1 MNVNKPFDSTL
12 PLGSTTHPTYEATH
26 LATHRVRKRMKD
38 LFVAQSAKPEH
49 LAEVNLTR
57 LTPFQRVLL
66 VTDGTVTRSIEAYT
80 LSPVEVVVLDQEKQ
94 TLPSQHDWL
103 ELPAGAEIVARQVVL
118 QTRSKGGELPTI
130 HTYAT
135 SLIAT
140 QRLPQVIKEGLEI
153 DGEGLGGLLRRGGLE
168 TRRDLLWCGLEHLEE
183 VPEAIGHLEGE
194 PFLSRTYRIVSDEEP
209 LMLINERFPLG
220 STEK

>member
-1 MNVNKPFDSTL
+1 MNVNKPFDST
-12 PLGSTTHPTYEATH
+12 PPSGSTTPPTH
-26 LATHRVRKRMKD
+26 MVRKRMKD
-38 LFVAQSAKPEH
+38 LFVAQSAKPVG
-49 LAEVNLTR
+49 LAEVNLAH

-94 TLPSQHDWL
+94 TLPTPHVWL

-118 QTRSKGGELPTI
+118 QTRSKGGELPII

-168 TRRDLLWCGLEHLEE
+168 TRRDLLWCGLEHLEA

-194 PFLSRTYRIVSDEEP
+194 PFLSRTYRIVSDKEP
-209 LMLINERFPLG
+209 LMLINERFPLAL
-220 STEK
+220 TEK